1 MTEST
6 TYPLT
11 WELDSL
17 YPHPEQADFEN
28 CLQEM
33 QATLEELVKR
43 VEQLPTAADSES
55 NADVWGD
62 FLTDYQSAIAELSG
76 LFAFLECH
84 CAEDAHNKQFQI
96 LMARLASIR
105 PLRENIETQLQL
117 TLRDFSDEQL
127 ETLTKADSR
136 LQQIQFF
143 LEDCKRNAKLRL
155 PKEQEILASELAV
168 DGLHAWGRLYDRLSG
183 ELKIQ
188 IMEKGELVERSPGQV
203 QFDSPQRSIRENN
216 FYAANKAWETIADSG
231 ADALNHLA
239 GTRLTT
245 YRHLDVIDHLDAPL
259 TYNRMQRATLDTM
272 WSVISKRKQKL
283 VRYLE
288 KKAGLLGLEK
298 LCWYD
303 VGAPLPLS
311 GGESAELKYDRACE
325 LIINAFEKFSPDLS
339 QFAVE
344 ALKER
349 WIEVENRAGKRQGG
363 FCTTFPVQK
372 QSRIFMTYTD
382 SADSM
387 STLAHE
393 LGHAYHSYVLKDA
406 PFVLGD
412 YPMNL
417 AETASTFAEAVL
429 GEQRLAAAKTNA
441 EELQILDGMLGD
453 AVAFLMNIHARFLF
467 EDRFHIER
475 KEGELTA
482 ERFTELM
489 IDAQKEAY
497 VNVLDDAGWNPLF
510 WVSKLHFYI
519 SELPFYNFPYTFG
532 YLLSLGVY
540 ALADSFDDPSEF
552 ADKYRELL
560 IATGCQVTEEAVA
573 NTFGY
578 QLQEA
583 EFWNKSIDI
592 VDRRVDRFLE
602 LSDQI

>member
-17 YPHPEQADFEN
+17 YPHPEHADFEN
-28 CLQEM
+28 CLQQM
-33 QATLEELVKR
+33 QATLEELVER
-43 VEQLPTAADSES
+43 VAQLPTAADAVS
-55 NADVWGD
+55 NAAIWGD
-62 FLTDYQSAIAELSG
+62 FLTDYQSASAEFAG
-76 LFAFLECH
+76 LLAFLECH
-84 CAEDAHNKQFQI
+84 CSEDAHNKQFQI
-96 LMARLASIR
+96 LIARLASIR
-105 PLRENIETQLQL
+105 PLKENVETQLQL
-117 TLRDFSDEQL
+117 TLRDFSDE
-127 ETLTKADSR
+127 TLGELTQADSR

-143 LEDCKRNAKLRL
+143 LEDSKRNAKLRL
-155 PKEQEILASELAV
+155 PKDQEILAAELAV

-183 ELKIQ
+183 SLKIQ
-188 IMEKGELVERSPGQV
+188 LMEKGELVERSPGQV

-245 YRHLDVIDHLDAPL
+245 YGHLPVTDHLDAPL
-259 TYNRMQRATLDTM
+259 TYNRMQRATLDSM
-272 WSVISKRKQKL
+272 WSVISQRKQKL

-288 KKAGLLGLEK
+288 KKAELLGLEK

-303 VGAPLPLS
+303 VSAPLPLD
-311 GGESAELKYDRACE
+311 GGESAELSYDRACE
-325 LIINAFEKFSPDLS
+325 LVVNAFEKFSPDLS
-339 QFAVE
+339 QFAE
-344 ALKER
+344 KAIQER

-363 FCTTFPVQK
+363 FCTTFPLQK

-406 PFVLGD
+406 PYVLGD

-429 GEQRLAAAKTNA
+429 GEQRLAAASTKA

-453 AVAFLMNIHARFLF
+453 SVAFLMNIHARFLF
-467 EDRFHIER
+467 EDRFHTER
-475 KEGELTA
+475 KAGELTA
-482 ERFTELM
+482 ERFSELM
-489 IDAQKEAY
+489 VAAQKEAY
-497 VNVLDDAGWNPLF
+497 ANALDDDGWNPLF

-532 YLLSLGVY
+532 YLLSLGSMHSQIPV
-540 ALADSFDDPSEF
+540 
-552 ADKYRELL
+552 L
-560 IATGCQVTEEAVA
+560 IRASLPINIA
-573 NTFGY
+573 NF
-578 QLQEA
+578 
-583 EFWNKSIDI
+583 
-592 VDRRVDRFLE
+592 
-602 LSDQI
+602 